1 MNVRILAQSAC
12 LGTILTVCSLAQAP
26 VAPQKGTV
34 SGAVTNTAGEPLR
47 RVSLQLSP
55 QQIIRSASGS
65 GSVLDIDIPA
75 SILATETDSQGNF
88 TFDDVAP
95 GRYMLAAQRA
105 GYLNASY
112 SNARGRVLT
121 VQPGQKTTDIVIKMT
136 PQGIVGG
143 RVVDEENEPLPG
155 ASVRVNALLSK
166 NQALAPVAALGDGKT
181 DADGAFAIGNLAPG
195 RYVVSVAAPPNAESP
210 GRSPPPSQRDIY
222 VTTYYPDAI
231 ELAAATPIELGAGAQ
246 IRGLEIRLHKVPVFR
261 VSGKVVN
268 AVTGEAGSG
277 VVVNL
282 FRRGD
287 VPGISARSTG
297 VNAGDF
303 SFDGVSPGSY
313 VLETKSTAEAEDRSP
328 LVGRQVI
335 STGGRDLD
343 GVVLQLTPGNELSGT
358 VIVEGSPPSAWPQ
371 ITLTPTEGLDYPTDF
386 TKIDANGRFTVTGLE
401 PAPYRLNIGSVP
413 PPMFVNAIRFN
424 GREMGNEPI
433 DLASEQ
439 KGSLEIVISD
449 RVSSLT
455 GVVHDSAGPAG
466 PGILVMAHRRIP
478 GQIQNRVAQTDESG
492 RFSFTSLPPGEY
504 ILTATDTG
512 GWFVPLP
519 PELIEKLGKVV
530 TVGQGAPATT
540 ELQLITTDNLRAD
553 PSR

>member
-1 MNVRILAQSAC
+1 MNMRILAQSAC

-26 VAPQKGTV
+26 VAAQKGTV

-65 GSVLDIDIPA
+65 GSVLEIDIPA

-95 GRYMLAAQRA
+95 GRYILAAQRA

-155 ASVRVNALLSK
+155 ASVSVSALLFK
-166 NQALAPVAALGDGKT
+166 DQALAPMAVQGKT

-195 RYVVSVAAPPNAESP
+195 RYVVSVAAPPDAESP
-210 GRSPPPSQRDIY
+210 VRSPLLSQREIY

-246 IRGLEIRLHKVPVFR
+246 VRGLEIRLHKVPVFR
-261 VSGKVVN
+261 VSGKVIN
-268 AVTGEAGSG
+268 AVTGEADSRT
-277 VVVNL
+277 VVNL

-297 VNAGDF
+297 VSAGDF

-313 VLETKSTAEAEDRSP
+313 VLETKSIAEAEDRSP

-335 STGGRDLD
+335 SVGGRDLD

-424 GREMGNEPI
+424 GREIGNEPI
-433 DLASEQ
+433 DLASAQ

-466 PGILVMAHRRIP
+466 PGILVMAHRKNS
-478 GQIQNRVAQTDESG
+478 GQIQNRVAQTDASG
-492 RFSFTSLPPGEY
+492 HFSFTSLPAGEY
-504 ILTATDTG
+504 TLTAMDTG
-512 GWFVPLP
+512 GWFIQLP

-530 TVGQGAPATT
+530 TLGQGVSATM
-540 ELQLITTDNLRAD
+540 ELQLITTDNLQVDLPR
-553 PSR
+553 

>member
-1 MNVRILAQSAC
+1 MRILAQSAC

-26 VAPQKGTV
+26 VAAQKGTV

-65 GSVLDIDIPA
+65 GSVLEIDIPA

-95 GRYMLAAQRA
+95 GRYILAAQRA

-155 ASVRVNALLSK
+155 ASVSVSALLFK
-166 NQALAPVAALGDGKT
+166 DQALAPMAVQGKT

-195 RYVVSVAAPPNAESP
+195 RYVVSVAAPPDAESP
-210 GRSPPPSQRDIY
+210 VRSPLLSQREIY

-246 IRGLEIRLHKVPVFR
+246 VRGLEIRLHKVPVFR
-261 VSGKVVN
+261 VSGKVIN
-268 AVTGEAGSG
+268 AVTGEADSRT
-277 VVVNL
+277 VVNL

-297 VNAGDF
+297 VSAGDF

-313 VLETKSTAEAEDRSP
+313 VLETKSIAEAEDRSP

-335 STGGRDLD
+335 SVGGRDLD

-424 GREMGNEPI
+424 GREIGNEPI
-433 DLASEQ
+433 DLASAQ

-466 PGILVMAHRRIP
+466 PGILVMAHRKNS
-478 GQIQNRVAQTDESG
+478 GQIQNRVAQTDASG
-492 RFSFTSLPPGEY
+492 HFSFTSLPAGEY
-504 ILTATDTG
+504 TLTAMDTG
-512 GWFVPLP
+512 GWFIQLP

-530 TVGQGAPATT
+530 TLGQGVSATM
-540 ELQLITTDNLRAD
+540 ELQLITTDNLQVDLPR
-553 PSR
+553 